1 MTKSIYTLLLLFM
14 SLFIMIDNI
23 SAQRKLSLTTEQAI
37 ETGIQNSKT
46 LHSSLMK
53 VKYAKA
59 KHSESISSALPS
71 VTLTGAYRRLS
82 YISPYSISI
91 PGFPSI
97 PILPSILDSYTA
109 QATIFQPIFTGFRML
124 KNIDL
129 ADQMSNAADEDY
141 NKDKSELVYN
151 IKESYWNLFKA
162 TELNKIMNETVDQVK
177 AHLQDAKNLVSAGMM
192 IQNDML
198 KIEVQL
204 SDITLKQIDADNAVK
219 LSMVAFSSLIG
230 IDLNTQIEIA
240 SGMQYID
247 SEYKDL
253 DKLIEEAIDKRAE
266 IKSADY
272 RIKASEAGVTI
283 AESSWYPQISL
294 VGDYYYSKPNQRI
307 FPSRNQFDAT
317 WDAGVNVSIN
327 VWNWL
332 TTAHQTEQAQTQLSQ
347 SVDAMGIIKD
357 GITLE
362 VTQNYLSFNQAKRRI
377 DVSELG
383 VKQADENMRNIED
396 KFKNGLATSTDVVD
410 AETALNTAKVS
421 YTNALVDY
429 ELAKAKLNKSIAK
442 Y

>member
-1 MTKSIYTLLLLFM
+1 MTKSNYTLLLIFL
-14 SLFIMIDNI
+14 SLFIITNII
-23 SAQRKLSLTTEQAI
+23 SAQRKLSLTAEQAI

-71 VTLTGAYRRLS
+71 ITLTGAYRRLS
-82 YISPYSISI
+82 SVDPFSINLFGTNYTIS
-91 PGFPSI
+91 
-97 PILPSILDSYTA
+97 PSILDAYTT

-129 ADQMSNAADEDY
+129 TDQLSNAADEDY

-162 TELNKIMNETVDQVK
+162 TELNKIMTETVDQVK

-204 SDITLKQIDADNAVK
+204 SDITLKQIDAENAVK
-219 LSMVAFSSLIG
+219 LSMVALNSLIG

-240 SGMQYID
+240 SVMQYVD

-294 VGDYYYSKPNQRI
+294 VGDYYYSKPNSRI
-307 FPSRNQFDAT
+307 FPTRNQFDAT

-332 TTAHQTEQAQTQLSQ
+332 TTAHQTEQAKTQLSQ
-347 SVDAMGIIKD
+347 SVDSKGIIKD

-362 VTQNYLSFNQAKRRI
+362 VTQNYLSFNQSKRRI

-396 KFKNGLATSTDVVD
+396 KFKNGLATTTDVVD

-429 ELAKAKLNKSIAK
+429 ELAKAKLNKSLAK

>member
-1 MTKSIYTLLLLFM
+1 MTKSNYAMLLLIAGLF
-14 SLFIMIDNI
+14 FITGNT
-23 SAQRKLSLTTEQAI
+23 SAQKKLSLTAEQAI
-37 ETGIQNSKT
+37 ETGLQNSKT

-59 KHSESISSALPS
+59 KHSESISIALPS
-71 VTLTGAYRRLS
+71 LTFTGAYRRLS
-82 YISPYSISI
+82 YVDPFSINLFGMDYNI
-91 PGFPSI
+91 T
-97 PILPSILDSYTA
+97 PSILDAYTA
-109 QATIFQPIFTGFRML
+109 QFTLVQPLFTGFKIL

-129 ADQMSNAADEDY
+129 TDQLSNAADEDY
-141 NKDKSELVYN
+141 NKDKCDLVYD
-151 IKESYWNLFKA
+151 IKNSYWNLFKA
-162 TELNKIMNETVDQVK
+162 TELDRIMNETVEQVK
-177 AHLQDAKNLVSAGMM
+177 AHVEDAKNLVAAGLMT
-192 IQNDML
+192 QNDML

-204 SDITLKQIDADNAVK
+204 SDVTLKQIDAENAVK
-219 LSMVAFSSLIG
+219 LSMVALNSIIG

-240 SGMQYID
+240 SVTQYVD

-253 DKLIEEAIDKRAE
+253 EKLIDEAVEKRSE

-272 RIKASEAGVTI
+272 RIKAGEAGVTI

-294 VGDYYYSKPNQRI
+294 IGNYYYSKPNQRI

-317 WDAGVNVSIN
+317 WDAGVNVSVN

-332 TTAHQTEQAQTQLSQ
+332 TTAHQTEQARTQLSQ
-347 SVDAMGIIKD
+347 SIDAKGIIED

-383 VKQADENMRNIED
+383 VKQADENMRNTED

-421 YTNALVDY
+421 YTNSLVDY